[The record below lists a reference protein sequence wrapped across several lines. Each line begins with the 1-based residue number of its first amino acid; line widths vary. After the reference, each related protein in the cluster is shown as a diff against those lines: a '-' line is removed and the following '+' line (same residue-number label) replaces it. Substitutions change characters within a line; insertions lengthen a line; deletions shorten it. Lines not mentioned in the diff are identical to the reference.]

1 MGKEQKTLKKCR
13 LQVEPGKLDP
23 KAKHLRHIQ
32 KEKKSRRTSPEPI
45 EGKNMVDVRGLS
57 GVKNICAQKIRENT
71 HIDMQITK

>member
-1 MGKEQKTLKKCR
+1 MQTASGTRKTRSKSKAFAAH
-13 LQVEPGKLDP
+13 P
-23 KAKHLRHIQ
+23 KR
-32 KEKKSRRTSPEPI
+32 KKSRRTSPEPI